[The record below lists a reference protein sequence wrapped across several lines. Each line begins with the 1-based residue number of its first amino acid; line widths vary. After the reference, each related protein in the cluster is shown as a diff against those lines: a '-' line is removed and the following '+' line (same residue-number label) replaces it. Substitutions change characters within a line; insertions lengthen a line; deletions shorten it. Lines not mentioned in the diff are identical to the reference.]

1 MIPSM
6 QTLGPRRSSRIASLV
21 LAAALPFAA
30 APMAQA
36 LEVPINGVPDRT
48 QITVDTPIGVRA
60 ATPNADQSR
69 PALSLSKLYL
79 GYWVLHH
86 GAAEDKAKVE
96 TMIRFSDDRI
106 ATELDRKYPQA
117 IPEVIAQFGLGQ
129 THYNGFWGNT
139 TTSTNDMARFL
150 QAIALDPVAWPLIN
164 GMRTAAPVAAD
175 GYRQDYGTATLPGI
189 WATKFGWSD
198 DRQSV
203 HASASFGPG
212 FVVAANTFGPAAQLT
227 QDVQQALSV
236 QALVG
241 QGSSTVPAVPLW
253 SVREQLRGIVDPSVL
268 STLADS
274 VLVPLP
280 VLDAL
285 LPPK

>member
-1 MIPSM
+1 MIPSI
-6 QTLGPRRSSRIASLV
+6 QTLGAYRSTRVASVV
-21 LAAALPFAA
+21 LAVALPFAA

-36 LEVPINGVPDRT
+36 VEVPINGVPDRT
-48 QITVDTPIGVRA
+48 QITVQTPVGIHA
-60 ATPNADQSR
+60 STPNADESR

-86 GAAEDKAKVE
+86 GAPEDKAKVE
-96 TMIRFSDDRI
+96 PMIRFSDDRI
-106 ATELDRKYPQA
+106 ASELDATYPQA

-198 DRQSV
+198 DCQSV
-203 HASASFGPG
+203 HATASFGPG
-212 FVVAANTFGPAAQLT
+212 FVVAANTFGPAPQLT
-227 QDVQQALSV
+227 QDVQQALSA
-236 QALVG
+236 QALLG
-241 QGSSTVPAVPLW
+241 QGSSTVSAVPLW
-253 SVREQLRGIVDPSVL
+253 SVRDQLSGVVDASVL
-268 STLADS
+268 SGLADS
-274 VLVPLP
+274 VLVPTV

-285 LPPK
+285 LPRG